1 VKLLKK
7 HLKETDKVVQI
18 TGYRNLDIGN
28 SKEFVKKIRE
38 KLPQKTWIQFFDP
51 SVIATWQH
59 LFFAIVNAELSFKNG
74 RNISKSIEMETL
86 LYASAQHQI
95 NKAIKKIGIKTDSS
109 DIAIVIVANE
119 EEQID
124 EALLIISRC
133 LEKKPD
139 ESVIE
144 FSDKKHENISKVFD
158 ISKKEIKAILKDDN
172 IRNAIRDIVLERMA
186 LLSTRS

>member
-1 VKLLKK
+1 MLLKR
-7 HLKETDKVVQI
+7 L
-18 TGYRNLDIGN
+18 
-28 SKEFVKKIRE
+28 
-38 KLPQKTWIQFFDP
+38 W
-51 SVIATWQH
+51 
-59 LFFAIVNAELSFKNG
+59 
-74 RNISKSIEMETL
+74 
-86 LYASAQHQI
+86 
-95 NKAIKKIGIKTDSS
+95 IKKIGIKTDSS

-139 ESVIE
+139 ESIIE

-158 ISKKEIKAILKDDN
+158 ISKNEIEAVIKNDN
-172 IRNAIRDIVLERMA
+172 IRNAIRDIVIEKMA

>member
-1 VKLLKK
+1 MKLLKK

>member
-1 VKLLKK
+1 MKLLKK

-51 SVIATWQH
+51 SIIATWQH

-124 EALLIISRC
+124 EALLMISRC

-139 ESVIE
+139 EAVIE

>member
-1 VKLLKK
+1 MKLLKK

-144 FSDKKHENISKVFD
+144 FSDKK
-158 ISKKEIKAILKDDN
+158 L
-172 IRNAIRDIVLERMA
+172 
-186 LLSTRS
+186 